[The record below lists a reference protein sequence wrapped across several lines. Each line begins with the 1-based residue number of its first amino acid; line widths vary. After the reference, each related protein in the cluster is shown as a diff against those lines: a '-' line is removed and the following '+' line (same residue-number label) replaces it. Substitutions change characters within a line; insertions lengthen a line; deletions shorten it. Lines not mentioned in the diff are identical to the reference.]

1 MTLKYKFFLK
11 KGSNLENLTKIPDE
25 QQAPLF
31 QNIHVRYLSV
41 MRYWTLLIAIFKTKT
56 LNFALNNTNF
66 FVNTFIAK
74 LNYLTFCCIYHC
86 FWSTCH

>member
-25 QQAPLF
+25 QQAPFF

-56 LNFALNNTNF
+56 LNFRFKQHKF
-66 FVNTFIAK
+66 FCKYVYCKT
-74 LNYLTFCCIYHC
+74 
-86 FWSTCH
+86 